1 LLPIKEATIEEINN
15 KSVYKNIRNID
26 VLNFSSKD
34 FICNVTF
41 VYIYKYAIVVVGKLY
56 IHIGNHW
63 INIGRSKFY
72 VRCFGLKKKNQIL
85 HVL

>member
-1 LLPIKEATIEEINN
+1 MYLILAQKILSVMLL
-15 KSVYKNIRNID
+15 
-26 VLNFSSKD
+26 L
-34 FICNVTF
+34 
-41 VYIYKYAIVVVGKLY
+41 YIYKYAIVVVGKLY